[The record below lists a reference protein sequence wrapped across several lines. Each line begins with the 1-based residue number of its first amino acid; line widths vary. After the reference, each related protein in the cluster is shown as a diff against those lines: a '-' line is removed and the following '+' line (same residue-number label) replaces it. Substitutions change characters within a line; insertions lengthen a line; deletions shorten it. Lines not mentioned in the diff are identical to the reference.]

1 MSFCGN
7 CGAQLQNEDLFCGRC
22 GMRLC
27 PEQNEL
33 DLDSFDQNEKT
44 TIAVSTQEKIKGIP
58 EIKGWVVAIVVVLC
72 SPLCSAILVGNL
84 LYILPEFLMWLIFF
98 GMQIV
103 AMFLLW
109 SKKNWKIWIK
119 ALITT
124 IYVLLYFI

>member
-103 AMFLLW
+103 AIFLLW